1 MKHTYLKP
9 IIPETNLLPS
19 IKTST
24 SNIFELSQ
32 DDLLQKLTGFGVE
45 EKKAK
50 MRTKQVWSWLYNQ
63 GSKSFD
69 DMTTISKSLR
79 QLLKTELSIKR
90 PKLIDKQ
97 VSNDGTRKYLLEI
110 DNKQQIETVYI
121 PDKNRGTLCISSQVG
136 CTLNCSFCH
145 TGTQKLVRN
154 LSAGEIVG
162 QLLFA
167 RDDLEDWP
175 NRSTNPN
182 KFRLI
187 TNLVL
192 MGMGEPL
199 YNFDC
204 VKKAMKIVMDKE
216 GISLSRKRITLST
229 SGVVP
234 QIERV
239 GSEIGC
245 LLAIS
250 LHATTDEVRN
260 KLVPINKKWNLHQLL
275 ESIRNYPTLSN
286 SERVTFEYV
295 MLKGVNDSDADAK
308 RLIKLISGIPAKVN
322 LIPFNSWPEAPF
334 ERSDLS
340 RIESFAK
347 IINKAGY
354 SSPVRQPRGE
364 DVMAACGQLKSLS
377 KKTNSNKKNILKT
390 DFLKIPKDVYS

>member
-1 MKHTYLKP
+1 MEKQNFYDLNFDQLK
-9 IIPETNLLPS
+9 NFL
-19 IKTST
+19 
-24 SNIFELSQ
+24 
-32 DDLLQKLTGFGVE
+32 VE
-45 EKKAK
+45 KAEVDRKKAK

-334 ERSDLS
+334 ERSDWS

-377 KKTNSNKKNILKT
+377 KKTNSNKKNMLKN
-390 DFLKIPKDVYS
+390 DFLKIPNDAYS